1 MLCEGMEEAVGYRTA
16 AQVLSGDVVCRR
28 VGRSALS
35 SAGVRKCVRR
45 ADAIGEE
52 RDDENATSGDVCC
65 WAGLGLGFG
74 GTVNT
79 ETVPVGNAA
88 DTRYNSSGYG
98 AEFLIVEC

>member
-1 MLCEGMEEAVGYRTA
+1 M
-16 AQVLSGDVVCRR
+16 
-28 VGRSALS
+28 
-35 SAGVRKCVRR
+35 RR

-52 RDDENATSGDVCC
+52 RDDEDATSGDVCC

-79 ETVPVGNAA
+79 ETVPVGNAGNAA

-98 AEFLIVEC
+98 VEFLIVEG